1 MSAKHAVITCE
12 VKDAKASPPEFEIKI
27 IDLSRNGV
35 MLNGERI
42 NKDEYYEL
50 KDGDAVTM
58 PFHLE
63 YRFELNPDGTLPRA
77 TRVPVDE
84 TPTPL
89 QKKRASP
96 ATSAVENGGGAKKPR
111 ESCDDNE
118 GQGQAM
124 RELTTENG
132 ELRQRVEALE
142 KELEEARRRE
152 KEAAAPT
159 EAAEGDND
167 DVRAEALRE
176 AEEKVKQAEARAE
189 KLNAELEEAQAVV
202 EGAASA
208 TKEMETKLA
217 ELQSA
222 LDAAETKR
230 VEAIASVQKECA
242 EEIENLNARVARIQ
256 SVRKEELEEAEARVK
271 AFASS
276 ARESRDLAKQLL
288 DKLNESVQLV
298 ASDADAAHGDDDEM
312 THETTP
318 QRRDG
323 SDEKAAEDA
332 AEDEPAK
339 DDDDDI
345 NDNDDDDDI
354 NDKDDDSLEQ
364 LDVDNH
370 FSDSILADVEF
381 PPTEKPTQVAAPLHD
396 IGNSPRTDQPSPSKR
411 VGRDIDDRSPLPA
424 SVLED

>member
-1 MSAKHAVITCE
+1 
-12 VKDAKASPPEFEIKI
+12 
-27 IDLSRNGV
+27 
-35 MLNGERI
+35 
-42 NKDEYYEL
+42 
-50 KDGDAVTM
+50 
-58 PFHLE
+58 
-63 YRFELNPDGTLPRA
+63 
-77 TRVPVDE
+77 
-84 TPTPL
+84 
-89 QKKRASP
+89 
-96 ATSAVENGGGAKKPR
+96 
-111 ESCDDNE
+111 
-118 GQGQAM
+118 M

-159 EAAEGDND
+159 EAAEGDDD

-176 AEEKVKQAEARAE
+176 AEEKLKQAEARAE